1 MRKFNF
7 TKSAIDNLPL
17 PADGKRATY
26 HDTNQK
32 GIGLQMRVSS
42 TGVKTFCVFKRV
54 KGGNPERVTLGRY
67 PEMTIEQARRKSSEI
82 LLQIASGN
90 NPAEIERQRKA
101 EQTFQD
107 LFGEFL
113 EKHSKLRKK
122 TWREDETNYR
132 LYLGE
137 PLGKKKLSAINR
149 QDIAKIHHRITK
161 AGHNAQANRVIALLS
176 SVFNWGISVDLCSA
190 NPAHG
195 IKRNKEESRDRFVQ
209 SDELPRFFKAVAD
222 EPNETI
228 RDYVLVSLLTG
239 ARRSN
244 VLAMRW
250 QDISFD
256 RQEWRIKETKNGTPQ
271 TVALSPEAIQI
282 LENRKPDDDEEFV
295 FPGSGK
301 SGHLEEPKKGWKR
314 ILERAGISDLRIHD
328 LRRTLGSWQLKQGA
342 SLPIIGKSL
351 NHKSLASTLIYARLD
366 LDPVRD
372 SVNKASS
379 AMLTAA
385 GLKQTGDAVPLKQ
398 VEGK

>member
-1 MRKFNF
+1 MSKFNF
-7 TKSAIDNLPL
+7 TKSSIDSLPL

-26 HDTNQK
+26 HDASPK

-42 TGVKTFCVFKRV
+42 TGAKTFCVFKRV

-101 EQTFQD
+101 EQTFHD
-107 LFGEFL
+107 LFGEYL
-113 EKHSKLRKK
+113 EKHSKPRKK
-122 TWREDETNYR
+122 TWCEDEANYR
-132 LYLGE
+132 LYINE
-137 PLGKKKLSAINR
+137 PLGRKKLSVINR

-195 IKRNKEESRDRFVQ
+195 IKRNKEESRDRYIQ
-209 SDELPRFFKAVAD
+209 SDELPKFFKAVAD

-256 RQEWRIKETKNGTPQ
+256 RHEWRIKETKNGTPQ

-282 LENRKPDDDEEFV
+282 LENRKPDDHEEFV

-301 SGHLEEPKKGWKR
+301 SEHLEEPKKGWKR

-328 LRRTLGSWQLKQGA
+328 LRRTLGSWQANLGA

-351 NHKSLASTLIYARLD
+351 NHKSHASTLIYARLH

-379 AMLTAA
+379 AMLAA
-385 GLKQTGDAVPLKQ
+385 AEVKQSANSTKIKGTK
-398 VEGK
+398 